1 LHGKVY
7 HDNCATHGFP
17 ERPKMVKLPEGSL
30 LKPFLTQRLGDIAK
44 SKAKRSLGQI
54 QGKVGE
60 MPMTRGFH
68 GALAARFNTTAK
80 PGVIAELKGGSV
92 FDKSFRRAIS
102 YKAFAEDF
110 EAVGATCL
118 SVAVERRVLGGSYAD
133 LATVSEAVQIPV
145 LAQDIVADLYQV
157 LEARLAGAD
166 AVLLSA
172 RLLGDELGQFIGR
185 TTSVA
190 LDPMV
195 QVHTKAEL
203 DQALAA
209 GAQLICVT
217 NRNIHTFE
225 LKPGTCEELLPLI
238 PADKAFAVAEGGFG
252 TAEDLERLGTAGA
265 KAVLMGTA
273 LMKDPDP
280 AGVLEKV
287 LGVEPPPE

>member
-1 LHGKVY
+1 V
-7 HDNCATHGFP
+7 
-17 ERPKMVKLPEGSL
+17 VKLPEGSL
-30 LKPFLTQRLGDIAK
+30 LKPFLTQRLGDVAK
-44 SKAKRSLGQI
+44 AKAKRSLGQM
-54 QGKVGE
+54 QGKIGE
-60 MPMTRGFH
+60 MPMTRGFQ
-68 GALAARFNTTAK
+68 GALAAHFKTTGK

-92 FDKSFRRAIS
+92 FDKSFRRPIA

-133 LATVSEAVQIPV
+133 LATVHEAVQIPV

-157 LEARLAGAD
+157 IEARVSGAD
-166 AVLLSA
+166 AVILSVS
-172 RLLGDELGQFIGR
+172 LLGDELPQFLSR
-185 TTSVA
+185 ASSVA

-195 QVHTKAEL
+195 QVHTKAQL

-238 PADKAFAVAEGGFG
+238 PADKAVAVAEGGFG
-252 TAEDLERLGTAGA
+252 APEDLERLGQAGA
-265 KAVLMGTA
+265 KGVIMGTA
-273 LMKDPDP
+273 FMKDGDP
-280 AGVLEKV
+280 ASVLEKV
-287 LGVEPPPE
+287 LGIETPQE